1 MPPLRVNNEV
11 SWSWHSQEFVSAGDL
26 GSCVVFSPG
35 TLLESSREGS
45 ATSSV
50 TRTGYPSLAP
60 GTGIECPVTVV
71 VARRFG
77 NAPPWPPGSGSQPGK
92 LN

>member
-1 MPPLRVNNEV
+1 MQDETPCSSAKMGWGPAGVFLLAKTGECHLRVNNEV

-50 TRTGYPSLAP
+50 TRTGYPSC
-60 GTGIECPVTVV
+60 TGH
-71 VARRFG
+71 
-77 NAPPWPPGSGSQPGK
+77 WD
-92 LN
+92 